1 MEEVNELDNLTL
13 STSVYPI
20 NKQFLYFLFITMQF
34 DIFYHNVHIST
45 EDKISA
51 DQKINVIPSEN
62 TCKIVCQLMRVM
74 DLPSGHMLIYG
85 NLT

>member
-1 MEEVNELDNLTL
+1 MRFI
-13 STSVYPI
+13 VYNDGEKSI
-20 NKQFLYFLFITMQF
+20 DFSYFCRSYEY
-34 DIFYHNVHIST
+34 IFNVIL
-45 EDKISA
+45 EDKIST

-85 NLT
+85 K